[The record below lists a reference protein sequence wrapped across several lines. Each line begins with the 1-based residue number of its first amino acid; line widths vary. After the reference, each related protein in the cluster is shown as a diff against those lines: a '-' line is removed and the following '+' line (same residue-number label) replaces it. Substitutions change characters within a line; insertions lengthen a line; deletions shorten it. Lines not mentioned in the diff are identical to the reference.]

1 MPKLLNHRASIIY
14 QLLFTKFIGFWFVYP
29 LFWLQ
34 VFEFVWSIALM
45 ATYFLQWMQ
54 LKRSNYAHGESF
66 WMHSMRLIPPL
77 LIDNNSITLSIS
89 TFVSENP
96 KTGTW
101 QFACVLPPQLTIHL
115 PWFGRSNHLG
125 QSFFYLSVFAI
136 NSYWLSQIFAA
147 VNDEFLMFFV
157 LMLSTRNA

>member
-54 LKRSNYAHGESF
+54 LKRSNYALGESF
-66 WMHSMRLIPPL
+66 WMHSMRLIPPF

-96 KTGTW
+96 KTGTG
-101 QFACVLPPQLTIHL
+101 QFACVLAPQLTIHL

-125 QSFFYLSVFAI
+125 QFFFYLSVFATSPSR
-136 NSYWLSQIFAA
+136 NWY
-147 VNDEFLMFFV
+147 FLRVHFMG
-157 LMLSTRNA
+157 

>member
-66 WMHSMRLIPPL
+66 WMHSMRLIP
-77 LIDNNSITLSIS
+77 LSLWTTIALPYRLALS
-89 TFVSENP
+89 FP
-96 KTGTW
+96 KT
-101 QFACVLPPQLTIHL
+101 QRQELDNLLACWPPQLTIHL

-125 QSFFYLSVFAI
+125 QSSFYLSVFAI